1 MSDDNHARTVPD
13 RVVERDVVLPSY
25 DQPSGVAVSDNLQT
39 SEMRGLPTS
48 GPPPRRANRRG
59 PLKG

>member
-13 RVVERDVVLPSY
+13 QVVERDVIPPTCE
-25 DQPSGVAVSDNLQT
+25 QPPGVAVSDNLQI
-39 SEMRGLPTS
+39 SEMRGLPMS
-48 GPPPRRANRRG
+48 GPPPRRPNRRG